1 MGADNRP
8 QSLLYPF
15 AHEKVI
21 TKLLEA
27 LTVQKLH
34 RPFALLH
41 IFRSRSAG
49 AIGLLLPICGTVV
62 HLNEF
67 WKPECQE
74 LLHDADL
81 VIHVAFL
88 QVKLVWC
95 IWVLQTRPELLH
107 SERILASRLALLF
120 VVILVRCTI
129 LQSCK
134 CLLDDLPDLEEV
146 DGRLLLAFSL
156 AAGGCCG
163 VCFIL

>member
-1 MGADNRP
+1 MGADNGP

-27 LTVQKLH
+27 LTIQKLH
-34 RPFALLH
+34 RPLPLLY

-49 AIGLLLPICGTVV
+49 ALRLLLPMCGIVV
-62 HLNEF
+62 QLNEF

-81 VIHVAFL
+81 VIHVTFL

-95 IWVLQTRPELLH
+95 IWILQTRPELLH
-107 SERILASRLALLF
+107 SEGVLASRLALLF
-120 VVILVRCTI
+120 LLILVRQCE
-129 LQSCK
+129 

-146 DGRLLLAFSL
+146 NGRLLLAFSL
-156 AAGGCCG
+156 AAGACCR
-163 VCFIL
+163 VCLIF